1 LDNRQDHERSISKLV
16 WQNRRGFLMKRYDDE
31 TLTLEGW
38 NRFWTWLGKKI
49 GLLI

>member
-1 LDNRQDHERSISKLV
+1 MNKPLLSLHYHPMTNAKLDDEN
-16 WQNRRGFLMKRYDDE
+16 E